1 MSETRDLG
9 VPVLVLLAA
18 IAVAAWCASAGQATF
33 AVASGALGLVGAGLA
48 LKLTL
53 RKAPLRAT
61 ATAVGSLL
69 LLAALS
75 PAFETARLAWIP
87 WSMLAFAASLARSTW
102 SPRTRVAL
110 LAVAVLLVVA
120 ALVVILLRLPNAGLW
135 AAFAVAGAFACALN
149 VVVSRPRPVAATA
162 VGPVVGVF
170 GGSFDP
176 FHLGHRAICEAALAV
191 VQRLLVV
198 VSARPPH
205 KQGAREL
212 SAFHHRVAMTR
223 IGIEGLPRTEVLE
236 LENRREGPS
245 YTIDTLEALGRLFPP
260 GSRFR
265 LVLGADSFQDF
276 PTWKDWEG
284 ILEKADLL
292 VVGRPGHDLEPPP
305 EFEGRNA
312 PVERLD
318 VPPNEA
324 SSTAV
329 RARVIAG
336 EPPGPMV
343 SAAVAAYIGDHGL
356 YKDGTGGG
364 EVELAAPRTPPA

>member
-18 IAVAAWCASAGQATF
+18 IAVAAWCASAGQGTW
-33 AVASGALGLVGAGLA
+33 AVAAGALGLVGAGLA
-48 LKLTL
+48 LRLTL

-75 PAFETARLAWIP
+75 PAFESARLAWVP
-87 WSMLAFAASLARSTW
+87 WSLLAFAAALARTTW
-102 SPRTRVAL
+102 APRTRVVLLGAAVAL
-110 LAVAVLLVVA
+110 VAAALAVIVLRV
-120 ALVVILLRLPNAGLW
+120 PGGGLW

-149 VVVSRPRPVAATA
+149 VLVSRPRPVEAAP

-176 FHLGHRAICEAALAV
+176 FHLGHRAICEAALGV

-205 KQGAREL
+205 KRGAREL

-245 YTIDTLEALGRLFPP
+245 YTIDTLAALGRLFPP

-312 PVERLD
+312 PVERLA

-364 EVELAAPRTPPA
+364 EVEVAAARPPSA

>member
-1 MSETRDLG
+1 
-9 VPVLVLLAA
+9 VPDSAGG
-18 IAVAAWCASAGQATF
+18 ICGAVAF
-33 AVASGALGLVGAGLA
+33 VLG
-48 LKLTL
+48 
-53 RKAPLRAT
+53 
-61 ATAVGSLL
+61 
-69 LLAALS
+69 
-75 PAFETARLAWIP
+75 
-87 WSMLAFAASLARSTW
+87 
-102 SPRTRVAL
+102 
-110 LAVAVLLVVA
+110 
-120 ALVVILLRLPNAGLW
+120 ALVVILMRLPNAGLW
-135 AAFAVAGAFACALN
+135 AAFAVAAAFACALN

-176 FHLGHRAICEAALAV
+176 FHLGHRAICEATLAV

-284 ILEKADLL
+284 ILEKADLI
-292 VVGRPGHDLEPPP
+292 VVGRRATTSSRPRVR
-305 EFEGRNA
+305 GRNA

-318 VPPNEA
+318 VALNEA

-336 EPPGPMV
+336 SPGPMV
-343 SAAVAAYIGDHGL
+343 SAAVAASSATTASTARESIGSPATAARGAGL
-356 YKDGTGGG
+356 RGLG
-364 EVELAAPRTPPA
+364 EADRVQNPSRARLAASLARPAGARSRFEQSLVARVRRGPAGVRGEIKKRCLTSGGQVGTSSRLHPPGRREIAIQVGARRGAP